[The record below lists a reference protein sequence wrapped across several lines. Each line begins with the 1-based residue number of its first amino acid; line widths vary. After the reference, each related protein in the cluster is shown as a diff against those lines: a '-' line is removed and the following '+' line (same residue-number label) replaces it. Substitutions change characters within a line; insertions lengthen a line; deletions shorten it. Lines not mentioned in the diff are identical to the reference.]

1 MGDAQNLAF
10 GDGSFD
16 VAIMALMISFLP
28 DPDKAAAEM
37 ARVVKPGGWVAT
49 YMWDIPGG
57 GTSLDAI
64 YVAMESMG
72 MTSVRPLNPAVSRL
86 EAMQR
91 LWEKAGLASIE
102 TRVIRIPVAYSSF
115 DDFWDSNTV
124 PIGPQPRDCRPGGRD
139 SEARAARRQRR
150 ARCAHPARA
159 VVAAGVFVA
168 IVVTR
173 IRIALRS

>member
-1 MGDAQNLAF
+1 VGDAQNLAF

-16 VAIMALMISFLP
+16 VAIMALVISFLP

-102 TRVIRIPVAYSSF
+102 TRVIRIPVTYSSF

-124 PIGPQPRDCRPGGRD
+124 PIGPQGKLIDGM
-139 SEARAARRQRR
+139 SKSAREQLRSLLRERL
-150 ARCAHPARA
+150 PI
-159 VVAAGVFVA
+159 GKDG
-168 IVVTR
+168 
-173 IRIALRS
+173 RIAYEAFANAVKGRVRA